1 MISLPIKPKIV
12 KEEGNKAVFEIGELY
27 PSYGVTIG
35 NALRRVLLSSLGG
48 AAVTQ
53 VKIKNISHEFS
64 TIPGVLEDVINIILN
79 LKKLRF
85 KIFSDEP
92 QKAVLNIKGEKEVKG
107 SDFKVSSQLEL
118 VSKDVHIATLT
129 SKTANLEIEVK
140 IEKGVGYQLK
150 DMGDKDVEVG
160 VILMDAIFTPIQK
173 VSFKSENMRVGDRT
187 DFDKLFLEIET
198 DGTISPVEALNQA
211 SGILLEHFEL
221 MVSSSEDKK
230 KKTVKKEKKKAKKSV
245 KEEEKVEKKKTKKKD
260 K

>member
-35 NALRRVLLSSLGG
+35 NALRRVLLSSLEG
-48 AAVTQ
+48 AAITQ
-53 VKIKNISHEFS
+53 VKIKGVSHEFS

-79 LKKLRF
+79 LKKIRF
-85 KIFSDEP
+85 KSFSDEP

-129 SKTANLEIEVK
+129 SKSANLEIEVK
-140 IEKGVGYQLK
+140 IEKGIGYQLK
-150 DMGDKDVEVG
+150 DVKDQDVEVG
-160 VILMDAIFTPIQK
+160 VILMDSIFTPIQK

-187 DFDKLFLEIET
+187 DFDKLFLEVET
-198 DGTISPVEALNQA
+198 DGTISPEEALNQA
-211 SGILLEHFEL
+211 SGILLKHFEL
-221 MVSSSEDKK
+221 MGASSDDKK
-230 KKTVKKEKKKAKKSV
+230 KVTAKKEKKVAKKSV
-245 KEEEKVEKKKTKKKD
+245 KKDEKVEKKKTKKKD